1 MENPTFKCKGCGN
14 ELNAANAESGVVVCE
29 YCGMARTVPKRET
42 KPAALSYLMLA
53 EHDLDVCAFD
63 NAFTGYKKAAEA
75 DGEEPEAYF
84 GMALARFNVQ
94 YLKDL
99 TGQKIRLQPICH
111 EVSGKKFC
119 EDANYRKALEKATS
133 AQRAEY
139 ERKGKEIDY
148 IRREFEKLEA
158 EGLDYDCFL
167 CVKVTDDETK
177 LRTKDYKRA
186 DDIYFNLRKK
196 GYKPFFSERELDDVT
211 GADYEARILYA
222 LYSSECMIV
231 VCGNEN
237 YLQTPWV
244 KNEYTRFLKLI
255 GDEEKESDSIA
266 LAWFS
271 SPIEKLAGKRGK
283 IQGINLDALD
293 ASERITAFVE
303 NHTPEAKKRREE
315 ERARKTQEAEE
326 ARRKLLEEQENLR
339 KEFEEKQRALAEE
352 QKRAQRE
359 LEERLKGIKQ
369 GGESAPHGGVSATV
383 NSLLTRARQ
392 EREAKNDAKAREY
405 YGRILD
411 AEPQNADAWWGLF
424 LADCNAADE
433 EEAERTVESI
443 EQFEEVKINRNFIN
457 AKKYASGKTAE
468 AIEQFEKNLRTEEPL
483 LKRARA
489 ALKKG
494 EYTRAKDLCRLL
506 LAFEPENAKGFYTL
520 SLAEEKIQP
529 NALKNGNL
537 VAIPK
542 NQNYLNAKKYA
553 SGDFKEE
560 LGRFDGQIKKCV
572 DELAEQKQ
580 KEFDALV
587 AEKKALEK
595 EENQILQ
602 ENGRRRNELQSER
615 EQCEQSLEQLNA
627 LRTKHN
633 RRFARI
639 RKLIK
644 TCWICLPIFTI
655 LAIGGAVSLY
665 LGDYSSNELPVFRV
679 IMWGSIAVV
688 AISIIFLIVLTPLKK
703 RKLGAS
709 ALLDMQ
715 IMDLNERRESA
726 VSSIESC
733 DEKAESDGKRIQLRK
748 NELSKKYDALQ
759 KALQE
764 IKDTREQYL
773 N

>member
-111 EVSGKKFC
+111 EVSGKRFC
-119 EDANYRKALEKATS
+119 EDANYKKALEKATS

-326 ARRKLLEEQENLR
+326 ARRKLEEQE
-339 KEFEEKQRALAEE
+339 
-352 QKRAQRE
+352 RAQRE
-359 LEERLKGIKQ
+359 LEERQRLI
-369 GGESAPHGGVSATV
+369 E
-383 NSLLTRARQ
+383 
-392 EREAKNDAKAREY
+392 EREN
-405 YGRILD
+405 
-411 AEPQNADAWWGLF
+411 F
-424 LADCNAADE
+424 LKE
-433 EEAERTVESI
+433 EERRIA
-443 EQFEEVKINRNFIN
+443 Q
-457 AKKYASGKTAE
+457 KKAE
-468 AIEQFEKNLRTEEPL
+468 AEYGVAYANLRDEQRRKKPSNPIRRT
-483 LKRARA
+483 AIISCS
-489 ALKKG
+489 AL
-494 EYTRAKDLCRLL
+494 
-506 LAFEPENAKGFYTL
+506 
-520 SLAEEKIQP
+520 IVW
-529 NALKNGNL
+529 L
-537 VAIPK
+537 V
-542 NQNYLNAKKYA
+542 
-553 SGDFKEE
+553 
-560 LGRFDGQIKKCV
+560 
-572 DELAEQKQ
+572 
-580 KEFDALV
+580 
-587 AEKKALEK
+587 
-595 EENQILQ
+595 
-602 ENGRRRNELQSER
+602 
-615 EQCEQSLEQLNA
+615 
-627 LRTKHN
+627 
-633 RRFARI
+633 
-639 RKLIK
+639 
-644 TCWICLPIFTI
+644 
-655 LAIGGAVSLY
+655 
-665 LGDYSSNELPVFRV
+665 
-679 IMWGSIAVV
+679 AVV
-688 AISIIFLIVLTPLKK
+688 AFTLLRILNPDLDFIWLAFVYAVPVSFVVVLVFACVWKYKWLKVVSISVIIWTTLACVYLTIYASAGLVAYMWLIFLIGVPLQFLTLFFLLWWKK
-703 RKLGAS
+703 
-709 ALLDMQ
+709 
-715 IMDLNERRESA
+715 
-726 VSSIESC
+726 
-733 DEKAESDGKRIQLRK
+733 EKFFKV
-748 NELSKKYDALQ
+748 
-759 KALQE
+759 
-764 IKDTREQYL
+764 
-773 N
+773 